1 MTPHFSKRCTLI
13 VCFLFSVL
21 HGQEIGVSQRTA
33 DSLYA
38 DSLYIAGKNYYKL
51 DDGGNAVLH
60 LEKALELFEAGRF
73 TKQIGVANNRLA
85 LTYFWLF
92 GDWKKAEKHW
102 LKTLEIREGLKDSIG
117 IARAKHYLGNVYTKM
132 DGYKKAESF
141 I

>member
-1 MTPHFSKRCTLI
+1 

-85 LTYFWLF
+85 MTYFERF
-92 GDWKKAEKHW
+92 GNW
-102 LKTLEIREGLKDSIG
+102 S
-117 IARAKHYLGNVYTKM
+117 
-132 DGYKKAESF
+132 
-141 I
+141 